1 MNDWKLGI
9 LVCLI
14 TIGGSHLSLF
24 GQDDQPKGKPS
35 IIAGHGSKG
44 FEFMTADSN
53 YLMQVQ
59 WRGQFR
65 LAWPTDSDPITLDD
79 FEKDQLILKIRR
91 ARMKVGG
98 HAFRPHI
105 KYYLEY
111 ELFASNLL
119 DFRLMYERFP
129 FLKFKFGQWKVQ
141 YNRER
146 VISSGKQQSLE
157 RSLLTRPFTLD
168 RQIGVSL
175 YGRLQGEGLLD
186 FNYWI
191 STFSGT
197 GRGAADNDDENLMW
211 MTRWQWNFT
220 GESLEFSGSDL
231 DYHQKLGAILAVA
244 AVTNRSPYTRFSQ
257 AGGGQLSGFDPGAPG
272 QYRINQW
279 MEETAGMF
287 RGFAWQQ
294 EFHWKEIKDLVNS
307 RNTTMIGNLIQVGYF
322 FHHLLPAIPRALE
335 IYCRHAVYD
344 PDTDFANDLQEELS
358 VGANWFIKGHENKI
372 TAEFSFFDFQAPDEA
387 LREGGRFRLQWDVS
401 F

>member
-1 MNDWKLGI
+1 MNRLVVLI
-9 LVCLI
+9 LVFCCFF
-14 TIGGSHLSLF
+14 SSLNPLF
-24 GQDDQPKGKPS
+24 AQEKTKDKPS
-35 IIAGHGSKG
+35 ILFGHGSKG

-53 YLMQVQ
+53 NLMQIQ

-65 LAWPTDSDPITLDD
+65 LAYPTDSDPITLDD
-79 FEKDQLILKIRR
+79 FGQDKLHLKIRR

-98 HAFRPHI
+98 HAFKLYI

-129 FLKFKFGQWKVQ
+129 FLKVKVGQWKVQ

-146 VISSGKQQSLE
+146 VISSGKQQTLE

-168 RQIGVSL
+168 RQIGLSL
-175 YGRLQGEGLLD
+175 FGRLQGGGLLD

-191 STFSGT
+191 SMFAGA
-197 GRGAADNDDENLMW
+197 GRGAVENDDEHLMW

-231 DYHQKLGAILAVA
+231 DYHQKLGAILALG

-257 AGGGQLSGFDPGAPG
+257 GGGGQLNGFDPGAPG
-272 QYRINQW
+272 QYRVNQW
-279 MEETAGMF
+279 MEETAGRF

-294 EFHWKEIKDLVNS
+294 EFHWKEIKDLVNI
-307 RNTTMIGNLIQVGYF
+307 RNTTMIGNLIQIGYF
-322 FHHLLPAIPRALE
+322 FHHLAPAIPKEME
-335 IYCRHAVYD
+335 IFFRHAVYN
-344 PDTDFANDLQEELS
+344 PDLDITEDLQHEFSL
-358 VGANWFIKGHENKI
+358 GINWFLNGHLNKF
-372 TAEFSFFDFQAPDEA
+372 TAEFSYFNYEVRQDE
-387 LREGGRFRLQWDVS
+387 LRDGGRFRLQWDVS